1 MSEEKQ
7 LDYESLQLKER
18 LEIHELQG
26 LIGKALADSSKTE
39 DDLIKIIPNAKY
51 EQIVQALKNM
61 LFLKLITKEGFP
73 VKYSL
78 SPEVKEKLTEKKKL
92 SENDKNVLKLA
103 VIIESKSND
112 KLELRKGMEHILESL
127 RNDNEYFLYDSSLA
141 DIVVHD
147 DLFSTYISATL
158 SCNEI
163 NSLFKII
170 YFYGATS
177 VEVLK
182 PDKFNVTISDL
193 QKTILIITDM
203 THGYAQM
210 IHKLKRENEAL
221 SKLKK

>member
-1 MSEEKQ
+1 MDKQ
-7 LDYESLQLKER
+7 LDYESLQLKEK
-18 LEIHELQG
+18 LEIQELQN
-26 LIGKALADSSKTE
+26 LIGKALGDSSKTE
-39 DDLIKIIPNAKY
+39 DDLISLIPNAKY

-78 SPEVKEKLTEKKKL
+78 SPEVKEKLIERKKL

-112 KLELRKGMEHILESL
+112 KLDLRKGMEHILESL
-127 RNDNEYFLYDSSLA
+127 RNDGEYFLYDSSLA

-147 DLFSTYISATL
+147 DLFSTYISANL

-163 NSLFKII
+163 NSLFKLI

-193 QKTILIITDM
+193 QKTIMIITDM

>member
-1 MSEEKQ
+1 MEKQ
-7 LDYESLQLKER
+7 LDYEALQLKEK
-18 LEIHELQG
+18 LEIQELQN
-26 LIGKALADSSKTE
+26 LIGKHLADSSKTE
-39 DDLIKIIPNAKY
+39 DDLIRLIPNARY

-78 SPEVKEKLTEKKKL
+78 SSEVRDKLTERKRL
-92 SENDKNVLKLA
+92 SENDKNTIKVA

-112 KLELRKGMEHILESL
+112 KLSLRKGMEQILESL
-127 RNDNEYFLYDSSLA
+127 KNDNEYFVYDSDLA
-141 DIVVHD
+141 EIVVHD

-163 NSLFKII
+163 NSLFKLI

-182 PDKFNVTISDL
+182 PDKLNVTISDL
-193 QKTILIITDM
+193 QNTIMIITDM

-210 IHKLKRENEAL
+210 IHTLKKENEAL
-221 SKLKK
+221 SRLR

>member
-1 MSEEKQ
+1 MDKQ
-7 LDYESLQLKER
+7 LDYESLQLKEN
-18 LEIHELQG
+18 LEIQELQN
-26 LIGKALADSSKTE
+26 LIGKTLADSPKTE

-61 LFLKLITKEGFP
+61 LFLKLITKDGFP

-78 SPEVKEKLTEKKKL
+78 SPEVKNKLIERKKL

-112 KLELRKGMEHILESL
+112 KLDLRKGMEHILESL
-127 RNDNEYFLYDSSLA
+127 RNDSEYFLYDSSLA

-147 DLFSTYISATL
+147 DLFSTYISATV

-163 NSLFKII
+163 NSLFKLI

-182 PDKFNVTISDL
+182 PDKFNVAISDL
-193 QKTILIITDM
+193 QKTVMIITDM

>member
-1 MSEEKQ
+1 MEKQ
-7 LDYESLQLKER
+7 LDYEALQLKEK
-18 LEIHELQG
+18 LEIQELQN
-26 LIGKALADSSKTE
+26 LIGKHLADSSKTE
-39 DDLIKIIPNAKY
+39 DDLIRLIPNARY

-78 SPEVKEKLTEKKKL
+78 SSEVKDKLTERKRL
-92 SENDKNVLKLA
+92 SENDKNTIKVA
-103 VIIESKSND
+103 VIIKSKSND
-112 KLELRKGMEHILESL
+112 KLSLRKGMEQILKSL
-127 RNDNEYFLYDSSLA
+127 KNDKEYLIYDSTLA
-141 DIVVHD
+141 EIVVHD

-163 NSLFKII
+163 NSLFKLI

-182 PDKFNVTISDL
+182 PDKLNVTISDL
-193 QKTILIITDM
+193 QNTIMIITDM

-210 IHKLKRENEAL
+210 IHTLKKENEAL
-221 SKLKK
+221 SRLR

>member
-1 MSEEKQ
+1 MEKQ
-7 LDYESLQLKER
+7 LDYDSLQLKEK
-18 LEIHELQG
+18 LEIQELQN
-26 LIGKALADSSKTE
+26 LIGKHLADSSKTE
-39 DDLIKIIPNAKY
+39 DDLIRLIPNARY

-61 LFLKLITKEGFP
+61 LSLKLITKEGFP

-78 SPEVKEKLTEKKKL
+78 SSEVKDKLTERKRL
-92 SENDKNVLKLA
+92 SENDKNTIKVA

-112 KLELRKGMEHILESL
+112 KLSLRKGMEQILESL
-127 RNDNEYFLYDSSLA
+127 KNDKEYLIYDSTLA
-141 DIVVHD
+141 EIVVHD

-163 NSLFKII
+163 NSLFKLI

-182 PDKFNVTISDL
+182 PDKLNVTISDL
-193 QKTILIITDM
+193 QNTIMIITDM

-210 IHKLKRENEAL
+210 IHTLKKENEAL
-221 SKLKK
+221 SRLR

>member
-1 MSEEKQ
+1 MEKQ
-7 LDYESLQLKER
+7 LDYDSLQLKEK
-18 LEIHELQG
+18 LEIQELQN
-26 LIGKALADSSKTE
+26 LIGKHLADSSKTE
-39 DDLIKIIPNAKY
+39 DDLIRLIPNARY

-78 SPEVKEKLTEKKKL
+78 SSEVKDKLTERKRL
-92 SENDKNVLKLA
+92 SENDKNTIKVA

-112 KLELRKGMEHILESL
+112 KLSLRKGMEQILESL
-127 RNDNEYFLYDSSLA
+127 KNDKEYLIYDSTLA
-141 DIVVHD
+141 EIVVHD

-163 NSLFKII
+163 NSLFKLI

-182 PDKFNVTISDL
+182 PDKLNVTISDL
-193 QKTILIITDM
+193 QNTIMIITDM

-210 IHKLKRENEAL
+210 IHTLKKENEAL
-221 SKLKK
+221 SRLR

>member
-1 MSEEKQ
+1 MDKQ
-7 LDYESLQLKER
+7 LDYESLQLKEK
-18 LEIHELQG
+18 LEIQELQN
-26 LIGKALADSSKTE
+26 LIGKTLADSSKTE
-39 DDLIKIIPNAKY
+39 DDLLKLIPNAKY
-51 EQIVQALKNM
+51 DQIVQALKNM

-78 SPEVKEKLTEKKKL
+78 SPEVKEKLTERKKL

-112 KLELRKGMEHILESL
+112 KLDLRKGMEHILESL
-127 RNDNEYFLYDSSLA
+127 RNDSEYFLYDSSLA

-163 NSLFKII
+163 NSLFKLI

-177 VEVLK
+177 VEILK

-193 QKTILIITDM
+193 QKTAMIITDM

-210 IHKLKRENEAL
+210 IFKLKKENEAL

>member
-1 MSEEKQ
+1 MEKQ
-7 LDYESLQLKER
+7 LDYEALQLKEK
-18 LEIHELQG
+18 LEIQELQN
-26 LIGKALADSSKTE
+26 LIGKHLADSSKTE
-39 DDLIKIIPNAKY
+39 DDLIRLIPNARY

-78 SPEVKEKLTEKKKL
+78 SSEVKDKLTERKRL
-92 SENDKNVLKLA
+92 SENDKNTIKVA

-112 KLELRKGMEHILESL
+112 KLSLRKGMEQILESL
-127 RNDNEYFLYDSSLA
+127 KNDKEYLIYDSNLA
-141 DIVVHD
+141 EIVVHD

-163 NSLFKII
+163 NSLFKLI

-177 VEVLK
+177 IEVLK

-193 QKTILIITDM
+193 QKTIMIITDM
-203 THGYAQM
+203 THGYVQM
-210 IHKLKRENEAL
+210 IHGLKRENEAL
-221 SKLKK
+221 SKLR

>member
-1 MSEEKQ
+1 MEKQ
-7 LDYESLQLKER
+7 LDYDSLQLKEK
-18 LEIHELQG
+18 LEIQELQN
-26 LIGKALADSSKTE
+26 LIGKHLADSSKTE
-39 DDLIKIIPNAKY
+39 DDLIRLIPNARY

-78 SPEVKEKLTEKKKL
+78 SSEVKDKLTERKRL
-92 SENDKNVLKLA
+92 SENDKNTIKVA

-112 KLELRKGMEHILESL
+112 KLSLRKGMEQILESL
-127 RNDNEYFLYDSSLA
+127 KNDNEYLIYDSNLA
-141 DIVVHD
+141 EIVVHD

-163 NSLFKII
+163 NSLFKLI

-182 PDKFNVTISDL
+182 PDKLNVTISDL
-193 QKTILIITDM
+193 QNTIMIITDM

-210 IHKLKRENEAL
+210 IHTLKKENEAL
-221 SKLKK
+221 SKLR

>member
-1 MSEEKQ
+1 MEKQ
-7 LDYESLQLKER
+7 LDYEALQLKEK
-18 LEIHELQG
+18 LEIQELQN
-26 LIGKALADSSKTE
+26 LIGKHLADSSKTE
-39 DDLIKIIPNAKY
+39 DDLIRLIPNARY

-78 SPEVKEKLTEKKKL
+78 SSEVKDKLTERKRL
-92 SENDKNVLKLA
+92 SENDKNTIKVA

-112 KLELRKGMEHILESL
+112 KLSLRKGMEQILESL
-127 RNDNEYFLYDSSLA
+127 KNDNEYLIYDSNLA
-141 DIVVHD
+141 EIVVHD

-163 NSLFKII
+163 NSLFKLI

-182 PDKFNVTISDL
+182 PDKLNVTISDL
-193 QKTILIITDM
+193 QNTIMIITDM

-210 IHKLKRENEAL
+210 IHTLKKENEAL
-221 SKLKK
+221 SRLR

>member
-1 MSEEKQ
+1 MEKQ
-7 LDYESLQLKER
+7 LDYEALQLKEK
-18 LEIHELQG
+18 LEIQELQN
-26 LIGKALADSSKTE
+26 LIGKHLADSSKTE
-39 DDLIKIIPNAKY
+39 DDLIRLIPNARY

-78 SPEVKEKLTEKKKL
+78 SSEVKDKLTERKRL
-92 SENDKNVLKLA
+92 SENDKNTIKVA

-112 KLELRKGMEHILESL
+112 KLSLRKGMEQILESL
-127 RNDNEYFLYDSSLA
+127 KNDKEYLIYDSTLA
-141 DIVVHD
+141 EIVVHD

-163 NSLFKII
+163 NSLFKLI

-182 PDKFNVTISDL
+182 PDKLNVTISDL
-193 QKTILIITDM
+193 QNTIMIITDM

-210 IHKLKRENEAL
+210 IHTLKKENEAL
-221 SKLKK
+221 SRLR

>member
-1 MSEEKQ
+1 MDKQ
-7 LDYESLQLKER
+7 LDYESLQLKEN
-18 LEIHELQG
+18 LEIQELQN
-26 LIGKALADSSKTE
+26 LIGKALADSPKTE

-61 LFLKLITKEGFP
+61 LFLKLITKDGFP

-78 SPEVKEKLTEKKKL
+78 SPEVKNKLIERKKL

-112 KLELRKGMEHILESL
+112 KLDLRKGMEHILESL
-127 RNDNEYFLYDSSLA
+127 RNDSEYFLYDSSLA

-147 DLFSTYISATL
+147 DLFSTYISATV

-163 NSLFKII
+163 NSLFKLI

-182 PDKFNVTISDL
+182 PDKFNVAISDL
-193 QKTILIITDM
+193 QKTVMIITDM